1 MNSYP
6 FLDNR
11 IRPIFT
17 SNLGAI
23 TPKAPSH
30 RVIDI
35 SNSPLVS
42 ARSLRRK
49 LNRLHD
55 TGEIDGGLPV
65 VRHGVLVGLISA
77 PDLEFALDKLEDEE
91 QTLCL
96 MAHNIRWQNAE
107 EDDPDDEPDP
117 TDFTPFIDPVSFFS
131 LDFLAFLFIYF
142 FFWWGGEHGDLG
154 RERTDQSTSELGPRR
169 IRQSFPHGPRL
180 PVLRQAGLK
189 IHLRPKGRTI
199 RRLNP

>member
-6 FLDNR
+6 FLDNK

-23 TPKAPSH
+23 TQKGPSH
-30 RVIDI
+30 RVIDL

-49 LNRLHD
+49 LERLHD
-55 TGEIDGGLPV
+55 AGEIDGGLPV

-91 QTLCL
+91 QALCL
-96 MAHNIRWQNAE
+96 MAHNIRWQGTE
-107 EDDPDDEPDP
+107 ENETDEDPDP
-117 TDFTPFIDPVSFFS
+117 TDFTPFIDPVSFLFFV
-131 LDFLAFLFIYF
+131 FLISQLQGFFLLFD
-142 FFWWGGEHGDLG
+142 GE
-154 RERTDQSTSELGPRR
+154 ESPMT
-169 IRQSFPHGPRL
+169 
-180 PVLRQAGLK
+180 
-189 IHLRPKGRTI
+189 
-199 RRLNP
+199 